1 MTNKMK
7 LLIGLLVLGI
17 ALIGGGILFILNPF
31 QRNISPVSVQHI
43 EIPEGTPLVTEELNY
58 LMRGEN
64 DSLSIYADGS
74 VVYIEEKGLRMPTP
88 GNPATRTWKTGKL
101 TPEELNSL
109 MDYIDNSGF
118 EKLNEYYQFP
128 GKPIEGGTGV
138 VITSGD
144 GSFKFTMNSDR
155 IQKTVTAFGYLT
167 PDHDETYPDMPSP
180 LNEIYRRLRIIAMS
194 TQEVGREIITP

>member
-7 LLIGLLVLGI
+7 LLIGLLVLGV
-17 ALIGGGILFILNPF
+17 ALLGCGTWFLF
-31 QRNISPVSVQHI
+31 SPPMHLV
-43 EIPEGTPLVTEELNY
+43 ETTGTPQLVSLPDETPAVAEELNY

-74 VVYIEEKGLRMPTP
+74 VIYIEEKGLRMPTP
-88 GNPATRTWKTGKL
+88 GHPATRTWKTGKL

-109 MDYIDNSGF
+109 MDYLDNSGF

-144 GSFKFTMNSDR
+144 GSFKFTINSDR
-155 IQKTVTAFGYLT
+155 IQKTVTSFGYLT

-180 LNEIYRRLRIIAMS
+180 LNEIYRRLRIIALS
-194 TQEVGREIITP
+194 TQEVAKENIQ